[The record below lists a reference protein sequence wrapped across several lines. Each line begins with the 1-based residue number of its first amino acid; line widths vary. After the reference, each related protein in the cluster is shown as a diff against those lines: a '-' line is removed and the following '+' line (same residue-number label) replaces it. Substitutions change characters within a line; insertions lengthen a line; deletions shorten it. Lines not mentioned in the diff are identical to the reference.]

1 MARIAIFGATSA
13 IATSCARLW
22 LSEGSSLFL
31 VARNPDKLQVLVD
44 DLCVRKGPAQV
55 LAQACADLN
64 DFERHVSARPKGRDD
79 VEG

>member
-44 DLCVRKGPAQV
+44 TSAY
-55 LAQACADLN
+55 
-64 DFERHVSARPKGRDD
+64 ERDQRRC
-79 VEG
+79 